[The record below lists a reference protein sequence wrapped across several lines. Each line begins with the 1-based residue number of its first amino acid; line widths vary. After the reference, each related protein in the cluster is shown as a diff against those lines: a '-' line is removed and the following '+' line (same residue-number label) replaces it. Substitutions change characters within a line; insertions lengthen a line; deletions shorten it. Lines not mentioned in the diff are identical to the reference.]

1 MFQDL
6 PSQAQ
11 MEKINWGDM
20 VMTAGIFLLCIASA
34 GFLLYGFFNASPET
48 QQLILLINAEQQQ
61 E

>member
-1 MFQDL
+1 
-6 PSQAQ
+6 